1 MYNNNFFVRIKIF
14 FLERINKIRNRKIK
28 FGKCKNWNVRVR
40 KYEGWKMY
48 GSEEYGKDWKGFITW
63 K

>member
-1 MYNNNFFVRIKIF
+1 MYNNFFVCIKIS

-28 FGKCKNWNVRVR
+28 FGKCKNRKNVRVR

-48 GSEEYGKDWKGFITW
+48 GSEEYRKVQK
-63 K
+63 